1 MNQKHKQSI
10 YHANVSVNLMEQNV
24 TQINGE
30 IFINVDV
37 SVKHII
43 YVKKFMFRILL
54 LVVVKMKNI

>member
-1 MNQKHKQSI
+1 
-10 YHANVSVNLMEQNV
+10 MEQNV

>member
-1 MNQKHKQSI
+1 MNQKHNQSI
-10 YHANVSVNLMEQNV
+10 CHANVSVNLMEQNV